1 QVQAHQEGDTEGDGQ
16 GAAHYER
23 RLTEHRSIAGRWDGS
38 RPGASLERPY
48 NGLAEELPRHPDVEK
63 PRVRESRGL
72 RPERAGV
79 VELLVVVPHGLGAP
93 PGSLV
98 APRNRLPVGDP
109 GVLEIEH
116 RVLGRVFVAVAKV
129 PAWAQRAMDAT
140 EEFPLLR
147 VREVVDRERGDDH
160 VELAFPRVLE
170 AARVKLGPP
179 TVLPQSTPGLGDHAR
194 GQVEAGQAGVREL
207 GEKERRQR
215 PRSYAQL
222 EHAEGSGRHER
233 DPTDERPMQF
243 RVPGHRGEGRAVVP
257 RRLAV
262 ELAAGR

>member
-1 QVQAHQEGDTEGDGQ
+1 MHVGRPSDGGRAGTETLPTGGWSPDRFEPGSTDPQSPRITKLPHPGHVVRTHAPEEKLCRAVAPSLRGGSRGPDRLRVERTKVLPACSGVVLPHVHEERPEPHRRQSRDPRIRNLRAGTRQVQAHQEGDTEGDGQ

-38 RPGASLERPY
+38 RSGASLERPY
-48 NGLAEELPRHPDVEK
+48 NGLAEKLPRHPDVEK

-116 RVLGRVFVAVAKV
+116 RVLGQVVVAVAKV
-129 PAWAQRAMDAT
+129 PAGAQRAMD
-140 EEFPLLR
+140 
-147 VREVVDRERGDDH
+147 
-160 VELAFPRVLE
+160 
-170 AARVKLGPP
+170 
-179 TVLPQSTPGLGDHAR
+179 
-194 GQVEAGQAGVREL
+194 
-207 GEKERRQR
+207 
-215 PRSYAQL
+215 
-222 EHAEGSGRHER
+222 
-233 DPTDERPMQF
+233 
-243 RVPGHRGEGRAVVP
+243 
-257 RRLAV
+257 
-262 ELAAGR
+262 